1 MPSNIPPFTKKSL
14 AACYNMREAASDLQR
29 GDDTLRQGKR
39 LDIWAAPTR
48 DRGRLLAHALVFG
61 AALFNAVLCLIATRG
76 AHIGLPIIAGTEMAL
91 VAGALLLALPQAIN
105 QLAMPALLAGSCV
118 VALYLFAP
126 GLDIKMA
133 VDLAIIAGFVAC
145 GRRYGD
151 RASARRMLLWL
162 AGITLVMGLYEMFAL
177 DSFEHWFHVYD
188 YYVGKGDLDA
198 AHASDTGTLLAEN
211 GVRPGDQGRQLMG
224 GLLGLHRAG
233 SIFLEP
239 ISAGNFGVI
248 CALFAVAVRGT
259 AGARAAL
266 ALIGLAIGVLA
277 DARFAILSATAIWI
291 FLGTPFWRNRLVVAL
306 LPAAALVLLMVLGG
320 LSHHE
325 VDNSVIG
332 RLTGSGQ
339 LLDDWSIWQWLG
351 LSADRAVSMDTG
363 YSYVIG
369 NLGLPV
375 AAAVWV
381 VGCMVVPRTGETAR
395 YFAGATVYVA
405 LSLCISASCLSIK
418 TGAALWFVLGALWQ
432 QNVRDSRAFAAA
444 PKPAGRRG

>member
-1 MPSNIPPFTKKSL
+1 MLEQGGVTPG
-14 AACYNMREAASDLQR
+14 AGQR
-29 GDDTLRQGKR
+29 S
-39 LDIWAAPTR
+39 DIWAAPQR
-48 DRGRLLAHALVFG
+48 NSGPLMAHVLVVG
-61 AALFNAVLCLIATRG
+61 AAFFNAVLCLIATRG
-76 AHIGLPIIAGTEMAL
+76 AHIGLPIIAGTELGL
-91 VAGALLLALPQAIN
+91 VAGALLMALPLAIN
-105 QLAMPALLAGSCV
+105 QLAMPAILAGSCV
-118 VALYLFAP
+118 AALYLFAP
-126 GLDIKMA
+126 GLDVKMA

-162 AGITLVMGLYEMFAL
+162 AVITLVMGLYEMFAL

-259 AGARAAL
+259 ASLRAAL

-291 FLGTPFWRNRLVVAL
+291 FLGTPLWRNRLAVAM
-306 LPAAALVLLMVLGG
+306 LPVAALALLMVLGG

-369 NLGLPV
+369 NLGLPI
-375 AAAVWV
+375 AAALWA
-381 VGCMVVPRTGETAR
+381 VGCMVVPRTGDTGR

-418 TGAALWFVLGALWQ
+418 TGAALWFILGALWQ
-432 QNVRDSRAFAAA
+432 QDFRESLAFAVA
-444 PKPAGRRG
+444 PKLRGTRG